1 MTGPEQRRP
10 SAAERHQEFDELAV
24 GHALSA
30 LEPEE
35 ESRFLAHLA
44 ACARCEQAVAEHQAT
59 LAHLAHT
66 APSVELPP
74 SVLEGIRAAMRAES
88 REVALA
94 WQPQP
99 AAAASSERVVDLS
112 ERRRRRSVPV
122 RRSHLL
128 TSAAAVAALL
138 LGLGG
143 WNASL
148 QRDNAEQS
156 SRLDSIASAVRAL
169 ESPDTRTVRLSSPD
183 GDVKAVAVMQG
194 EQMSLVVDGL
204 EPNPDDTVYVL
215 WGQSSY
221 GDVRA
226 VGAFDVSEPE
236 LKVLDG
242 MRLEPSVGDVTAL
255 MVTHEKGRTPPAMT
269 TQPVLARGD
278 V

>member
-30 LEPEE
+30 LEPED

-44 ACARCEQAVAEHQAT
+44 ACARCEQSVAEHQAT
-59 LAHLAHT
+59 LAHLALA
-66 APSVELPP
+66 APPVEPPP
-74 SVLEGIRAAMRAES
+74 SLLEGLRVGVAAEPRQVTAG
-88 REVALA
+88 
-94 WQPQP
+94 WQPSP
-99 AAAASSERVVDLS
+99 AAGSEQVTDLS
-112 ERRRRRSVPV
+112 ERRGRRSVPV

-156 SRLDSIASAVRAL
+156 SRLDSFASAVRAL
-169 ESPDTRTVRLSSPD
+169 ESPDTRTVRLTSPE

-204 EPNPDDTVYVL
+204 EPNADDTVYVL

-221 GDVRA
+221 GDVRS

-242 MRLEPSVGDVTAL
+242 MRLEPSVGEVTAF